1 MVRRQNERHN
11 MAHYVDNALEGF
23 ARLAAEIKKLT
34 IEKVAAEAGIK
45 PRMVKKF
52 CTDPLLSKNSD
63 ITKIKRAVTAL
74 TAE

>member
-1 MVRRQNERHN
+1 
-11 MAHYVDNALEGF
+11 MAHYVDTVLEGF
-23 ARLAAEIKKLT
+23 ARLAVEIKKLT

-52 CTDPLLSKNSD
+52 CTDPMNSKNSD
-63 ITKIKRAVTAL
+63 ITKIRRAVATL